1 MRILTAAFGVSRC
14 IPQTTAFSQHS
25 LLSGTSLHFVMTRQ
39 PAKRRKLA
47 TQTLDVEGDD
57 DWQSDELSSLGGSDG
72 DQDSGSGSGS
82 DSGSDSVSDDDDEHD
97 VIDMLRDAPAKGK
110 GKGKQK
116 ASTGVEVVIPLPGP
130 GEEAPPKRKRGR
142 PKSEPVAKEPK
153 KRGRPRKYAPGEK
166 RPRRS
171 RRKLNADGSP
181 KKRGRPKKVIDP
193 DAVVMTVPKRRGRPP
208 KPADELEGGEV
219 KVGKRKKK
227 REFDMLAGLDLEFDD
242 DGASGIVPGTGEDDD
257 DEWEDESESRRKQD
271 DILARLRRRILYRQ
285 QDAELA
291 DFVDN
296 LGPDGE
302 PRSTTLKSEQ
312 NDNAATEED
321 GRVDEGPRPR
331 LPLRDP
337 EPSSG
342 IASSEKRKER
352 QPFELASERDRRNN
366 DGISAL
372 AEAAA
377 SAAAEADEEQ
387 SKQAKPKGR
396 PPGSKNR
403 RPDWENNPLLAATRA
418 HTTAGRSSTNGVD
431 HGTFLSLYGAPTSST
446 VDTIGAPSGSSL
458 VKPTSSDAYF
468 LFNTSKRARG
478 LAGMGIGTSSSLI
491 SSKLGAL
498 DARNLEHV
506 VAKHTRSGASI
517 SDVAVRMYRHLL
529 PVYLAQ
535 LLAGYSII
543 FHGVGSKTKLLME
556 LVGKRIEAEG
566 DAVGVVAQGAMKG
579 FKVEDMLAEIE
590 RAVGLGSMTLTANAA
605 ARASEAD
612 GNAGTAVVSTLTAA
626 RAERIVRRF
635 SRDDIHGPTKLF
647 LILETIDAPGMQ
659 SLRFKSVLETLAK
672 SSNIHIMATTEHVN
686 SGFIAST
693 TGQHS
698 TASSESD
705 YDHDGDFD
713 MANGACEKTKSRL
726 RWIWQNMSTFIPS
739 LDEMLIMR
747 SNPAFASW
755 MPALPPALD
764 LIGSAGSLTSRAQ
777 AVSSSTNGTDG
788 AANVAYY
795 NGLQV
800 SDTFRTV
807 SETSAISILK
817 SVTTKARALFNL
829 LAKQSLAA
837 DGSGRVGGVAYTE
850 LLNKAKRSFLVS
862 NEADFKSLLI
872 EFKDHHLCH
881 IGKQGEI
888 SIGLADGKVLQAVLE
903 RLKSI

>member
-1 MRILTAAFGVSRC
+1 MA
-14 IPQTTAFSQHS
+14 
-25 LLSGTSLHFVMTRQ
+25 RQ
-39 PAKRRKLA
+39 PAKRRKVA
-47 TQTLDVEGDD
+47 APELDVEGDD
-57 DWQSDELSSLGGSDG
+57 DWQSDELSSPGGSD
-72 DQDSGSGSGS
+72 DDSGSDSASQSNS
-82 DSGSDSVSDDDDEHD
+82 DSGSDDDEDD
-97 VIDMLRDAPAKGK
+97 VIDMLKEPSGK
-110 GKGKQK
+110 AKGKQK
-116 ASTGVEVVIPLPGP
+116 AASTSTSVEVVIPLPGP
-130 GEEAPPKRKRGR
+130 SEEAPPKRGRGR
-142 PKSEPVAKEPK
+142 PKSDPAAKVPK

-171 RRKLNADGSP
+171 RRKLNDDGSF

-193 DAVVMTVPKRRGRPP
+193 DAVMMKVPKRRGRPP
-208 KPADELEGGEV
+208 KPEGERGSEAQS
-219 KVGKRKKK
+219 GKGKKK
-227 REFDMLAGLDLEFDD
+227 REFDMLAGLDLDFDD
-242 DGASGIVPGTGEDDD
+242 EDGAGIVPGTGEDDTD
-257 DEWEDESESRRKQD
+257 SPRKQD

-291 DFVDN
+291 DFVES

-302 PRSTTLKSEQ
+302 PRPRLK
-312 NDNAATEED
+312 TEENGD
-321 GRVDEGPRPR
+321 AAIEGEERLDDGPRPR
-331 LPLRDP
+331 LPLRDHAP
-337 EPSSG
+337 ASG
-342 IASSEKRKER
+342 IPSAEKRKER
-352 QPFELASERDRRNN
+352 QPFEPASSERATQSN
-366 DGISAL
+366 DGMSAL

-377 SAAAEADEEQ
+377 SAAAETDEQ
-387 SKQAKPKGR
+387 SRLANKPKGR
-396 PPGSKNR
+396 PLGSKNR

-418 HTTAGRSSTNGVD
+418 HTSAGRSTSNGVD
-431 HGTFLSLYGAPTSST
+431 RGSSLLLYGAPSAAAAGA
-446 VDTIGAPSGSSL
+446 IGAPSGSSL

-491 SSKLGAL
+491 SSKLSAL
-498 DARNLEHV
+498 DARNLERV
-506 VAKHTRSGASI
+506 VAQHTRSGSSI
-517 SDVAVRMYRHLL
+517 SDVATRMYRHLL

-543 FHGVGSKTKLLME
+543 FHGVGSKVKLLTE
-556 LVGKRIEAEG
+556 LVAQRIEAEG

-590 RAVGLGSMTLTANAA
+590 RAVGLGPLTLSANAA
-605 ARASEAD
+605 AKVGDED
-612 GNAGTAVVSTLTAA
+612 GKAGATVVSTLTAA

-635 SRDDIHGPTKLF
+635 SRDDVVRPTKLF
-647 LILETIDAPGMQ
+647 LILETVDAPGMQ

-672 SSNIHIMATTEHVN
+672 SNNIHIMATTEHVN

-693 TGQHS
+693 TGQQAS
-698 TASSESD
+698 TAVSESGSTL
-705 YDHDGDFD
+705 HDADND
-713 MANGACEKTKSRL
+713 GAASATSRMGGRL
-726 RWIWQNMSTFIPS
+726 CWIWQNMSTFAPS
-739 LDEMLIMR
+739 LDEMLVMR

-764 LIGSAGSLTSRAQ
+764 LIGSAAALTARHTQPAGAASA
-777 AVSSSTNGTDG
+777 ATNGTDG
-788 AANVAYY
+788 NVAYY

-837 DGSGRVGGVAYTE
+837 SSEDGAAGVGGVAYAE
-850 LLNKAKRSFLVS
+850 LFNRAKRSFLVS

-881 IGKQGEI
+881 VSKQGVI
-888 SIGLADGKVLQAVLE
+888 SIGLADAKVLQAVLDK
-903 RLKSI
+903 LKSI